1 MQRGDT
7 SADGF
12 RRTVLPNG
20 LTVLSEHM
28 PGVRSVAFG
37 AWVRAAS
44 LHEPRE
50 KMGVSHLLEH
60 MVFKGTA
67 KRSAKQIALEL
78 EALGGS
84 LDAYTS
90 REHTVYQARVL
101 DEHIDIAADVIADF
115 VFSPLLR
122 KSDLDLER
130 KVVLEEI
137 GMMED
142 TPDDLV
148 FELHN
153 EALWGAH
160 PYGYSILGTRDTVSS
175 LTTDDLQ
182 ALHARAYHPAQL
194 IVAASGNVEH
204 DALLATL
211 ERTGWTKDRPG
222 DATRLVVPTPV
233 AQPPNRRHVT
243 REGAQAHVVV
253 GGVTVSHSDPR
264 RHAMVLLSVLLG
276 GGMSSRLFQRVREEL
291 GLAYAVYTFQSFHA
305 DVGMHGVYV
314 GTGPETARE
323 ALDAVDAEL
332 ADVAAKGLPADEL
345 AMGKSQL
352 KGQITLS
359 LESVSARMY
368 RCAGVE
374 LYGEP
379 YRSLDDMLA
388 MVDRVTEEEV
398 AQVARDFFAPGQQTV
413 VSLWDRA
420 ACFQSAEDSQTDR
433 QSDRHPQ
440 NVQSSCRSAFPRKSR
455 RTRTASR
462 SCRPVPRCSLA
473 RVTPCSSRR
482 ARAWAADSAMR
493 IMSALGPKSPRTP
506 IRCGR
511 RAT

>member
-1 MQRGDT
+1 VDRSDT
-7 SADGF
+7 PADGF

-20 LTVLSEHM
+20 LTVLSERM

-60 MVFKGTA
+60 MVFKGTER
-67 KRSAKQIALEL
+67 RSAKQIALEL

-101 DEHIDIAADVIADF
+101 DEHIDIAADVIGDF
-115 VFSPLLR
+115 VFRPLLR
-122 KSDLDLER
+122 KSDLELER

-137 GMMED
+137 GMVDD

-153 EALWGAH
+153 EALWGTH
-160 PYGYSILGTRDTVSS
+160 PYGYSILGTRDTVST
-175 LTTDDLQ
+175 LRVADLQ
-182 ALHARAYHPAQL
+182 GLHARAYHPSQL

-211 ERTGWTKDRPG
+211 ERTGWAEDRSG
-222 DATRLVVPTPV
+222 DATRLIVPPAA
-233 AQPPNRRHVT
+233 AQAPLRKHVRRD
-243 REGAQAHVVV
+243 GAQTHIVV
-253 GGVTVSHSDPR
+253 GSATVAHGDPR
-264 RHAMVLLSVLLG
+264 RHALVLLSVLLG
-276 GGMSSRLFQRVREEL
+276 GGMSSRIFQRVREEL
-291 GLAYAVYTFQSFHA
+291 GLAYSVYTFQSFHA

-323 ALDAVDAEL
+323 ALDAVDAQL
-332 ADVAAKGLPADEL
+332 ADVATNGLPAEEL

-379 YRSLDDMLA
+379 YRTLDEMLA
-388 MVDRVTEEEV
+388 VVDAVTSEQIAEV
-398 AQVARDFFAPGQQTV
+398 AREFFGPEQQTV
-413 VSLWDRA
+413 VSLGPG
-420 ACFQSAEDSQTDR
+420 DS
-433 QSDRHPQ
+433 
-440 NVQSSCRSAFPRKSR
+440 F
-455 RTRTASR
+455 
-462 SCRPVPRCSLA
+462 
-473 RVTPCSSRR
+473 
-482 ARAWAADSAMR
+482 
-493 IMSALGPKSPRTP
+493 
-506 IRCGR
+506 
-511 RAT
+511 